1 MPRKA
6 REVLGG
12 LKRKGLVE
20 EREGHH
26 VFLIYETTSGLRTDV
41 RTRLSHQ
48 SGGGDITDPLLGAMA
63 RQVKLSRRDFD
74 QLIDCPLS
82 RQEYES
88 RLGLRQKEGS

>member
-6 REVLGG
+6 REVLSG
-12 LKRKGLVE
+12 LKRKGFIE

-26 VFLIYETTSGLRTDV
+26 VFLIYESRAGLRTEV

-48 SGGGDITDPLLGAMA
+48 SGGSDINDQLLGLMA
-63 RQVKLSRRDFD
+63 RQLKLSRRELE

-82 RQEYES
+82 REHYEAK
-88 RLGLRQKEGS
+88 LGSCET

>member
-6 REVLGG
+6 REVLNR
-12 LKRKGLVE
+12 LKRKGFVE

-26 VFLIYETTSGLRTDV
+26 IFLIYETTAGLRTDI

-48 SGGGDITDPLLGAMA
+48 SGGSDIGDPLLGAMA
-63 RQVKLSRRDFD
+63 RQVRLNRREFD
-74 QLIDCPLS
+74 ELIDCPLS

-88 RLGLRQKEGS
+88 KLRLLQK

>member
-6 REVLGG
+6 RDVLSG
-12 LKRKGLVE
+12 LKRKGFVE

-26 VFLIYETTSGLRTDV
+26 VFLIYETKAGKRTEV

-48 SGGGDITDPLLGAMA
+48 SSGSDIDDRLLGMMA

-74 QLIDCPLS
+74 ALINCPLS
-82 RQEYES
+82 REEYES
-88 RLGLRQKEGS
+88 KLD

>member
-6 REVLGG
+6 REVLSG
-12 LKRKGLVE
+12 LKRKGFVE

-26 VFLIYETTSGLRTDV
+26 IFLIYETIAGLRTDI

-48 SGGGDITDPLLGAMA
+48 SGGNDVGDPLLGAMA
-63 RQVKLSRRDFD
+63 RQVRLSRREFD
-74 QLIDCPLS
+74 ELIDCPLS

-88 RLGLRQKEGS
+88 KLGPLQN